1 MGIPDFYLYD
11 TDFLLPS
18 SQMLARNGI
27 CGKINTQKAGT
38 LDFSGVPA
46 FFVTMVLLVQ
56 SSAAIYAGLR

>member
-27 CGKINTQKAGT
+27 CGKMTAKQ
-38 LDFSGVPA
+38 LS
-46 FFVTMVLLVQ
+46 FV
-56 SSAAIYAGLR
+56 SRKH